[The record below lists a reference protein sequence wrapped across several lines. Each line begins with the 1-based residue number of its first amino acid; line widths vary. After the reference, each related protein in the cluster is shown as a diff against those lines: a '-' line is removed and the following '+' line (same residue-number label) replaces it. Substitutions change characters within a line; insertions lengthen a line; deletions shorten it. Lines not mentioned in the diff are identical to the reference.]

1 MDKIK
6 VMIVDD
12 HAIVRMGMVALVNA
26 QPNMEVVG
34 EAKNG
39 ELGVKTA
46 LRLKP
51 DVIVMDILM
60 PVKDGVEAT
69 REVIAQLPDA
79 KILILTTSTTA
90 SELAAAL
97 EAGAIGVIPKT
108 TNNPALIAAIK
119 SVAAGKRVVTDEIK
133 EIIASDEPVQKLTP
147 HQLDMLTS
155 IVRGLTNA
163 DIAKQ
168 FDVSENTIRKATST
182 IFSKLGV
189 VNRTEATALAI
200 RKKLVKL

>member
-97 EAGAIGVIPKT
+97 EAGATGVIPKT